1 MDYQV
6 LCNEEMTKRFN
17 VSIDSVNKMHK
28 RKFSVDNCTTGALW
42 FQRSTENLDCVM
54 SMYLLLTS
62 KVFMKSL
69 TRYLKMPSTNILGVN
84 IQVVKTDESVLL
96 TYTFEKWSSLYE
108 MLDRLPEEM
117 SGWGVTMIF
126 TDGRCF
132 GLSEELLEVFHYN
145 NGVFTSIAGIPD
157 PSRNHQREVR
167 KALLSLA

>member
-6 LCNEEMTKRFN
+6 LCNRELQRRFN
-17 VSIDSVNKMHK
+17 VSIDSVNKMRK
-28 RKFSVDNCTTGALW
+28 RKLSVDTFTTGALW
-42 FQRSTENLDCVM
+42 FQRSTENLDGVM

-62 KVFMKSL
+62 KLFMKSL
-69 TRYLKMPSTNILGVN
+69 TRYLKMPSTNIHGVN
-84 IQVVKTDESVLL
+84 VQVVKADESVLL

-145 NGVFTSIAGIPD
+145 NGAFTSIAGISD
-157 PSRNHQREVR
+157 STRNHQRVVR
-167 KALLSLA
+167 KALLSLV